1 MVAPTTDKVRHIATF
16 DDAPMCPNQSTGHM
30 HTGERLPAK
39 ASVGLGSV
47 YLSRARVLGPSRAF
61 CLFRGKHPTLRFQ
74 VKIYTNNA
82 AIQPLVL
89 AEDLVALELLCF
101 QRSSSKLLPLSTLV

>member
-1 MVAPTTDKVRHIATF
+1 MMHPCVPTNRHGTW
-16 DDAPMCPNQSTGHM
+16 

-39 ASVGLGSV
+39 ASVRLGAV

-61 CLFRGKHPTLRFQ
+61 CLFRSKHPTLRFQ